1 MVMRLDKGLHEEDSD
16 DDENDPILILQLIS
30 LQVKYNTDLPYVRKY
45 LLFHRA
51 RYEPYINT
59 PFWNT
64 LSLPTRNFISEV
76 YVGKKDIQFTPCERS
91 TTDYPVT
98 LISPSLDP
106 HIDELFESSLSDN
119 LSSRVVDHLS
129 PLGNVVSY
137 DNTSLIFVSDSDDDL
152 MDSDDESSFLSFD
165 EETFDY
171 YEAEWV
177 ELISRPVC
185 FPLTSIHIRFPSFGL
200 DITEISSRLLFIPSP
215 LPLLPP
221 SFLDLRVA
229 YGQRMFWKIFVHSS
243 SLGAFL
249 FVPPLL
255 TADFKF
261 YDRIFSLQPSIYD
274 QITRF
279 ACLFEIFAGLL
290 F

>member
-1 MVMRLDKGLHEEDSD
+1 
-16 DDENDPILILQLIS
+16 
-30 LQVKYNTDLPYVRKY
+30 
-45 LLFHRA
+45 
-51 RYEPYINT
+51 
-59 PFWNT
+59 
-64 LSLPTRNFISEV
+64 V

-290 F
+290 LFVRRILGFLHYSFICIFNFFFQQFLIAKMRYSFSADVLLSYLQSRVLSQFGVLLPAGFAGVVEQSSSEVWFWF